1 MIFWVLFA
9 CSVGMAAYVRLA
21 PDVVARWHQPL
32 EEMATAAGI
41 VSEPGGARAI
51 VPMADGRAGLA
62 RFAAVAEA
70 SPRVRLL
77 AGSVEEG
84 RMTWVARSALWGFP
98 DYITAEATPAGTG
111 ASLTLYAR
119 LRFGSSDMGVNAA
132 RLRDWLSRL

>member
-1 MIFWVLFA
+1 MIFWVLLA
-9 CSVGMAAYVRLA
+9 CFVGMAAYVRLA

-98 DYITAEATPAGTG
+98 DYVTAEAGPKGLEVW
-111 ASLTLYAR
+111 SR
-119 LRFGSSDMGVNAA
+119 LRFGRSDLGVNRA
-132 RLRDWLSRL
+132 RLEDWLAQL

>member
-1 MIFWVLFA
+1 MIFWVLLA
-9 CSVGMAAYVRLA
+9 CFVGMAAYVRLA

-41 VSEPGGARAI
+41 VTEASGARAL

-62 RFAAVAEA
+62 RLAAVAEA

-84 RMTWVARSALWGFP
+84 RMTWVARSVVWGFP
-98 DYITAEATPAGTG
+98 DYVTAEAAPGG
-111 ASLTLYAR
+111 LRVWSR
-119 LRFGSSDMGVNAA
+119 LRFGRSDLGVNRA
-132 RLRDWLSRL
+132 RLEDWLARL

>member
-1 MIFWVLFA
+1 MIFWVLLA
-9 CSVGMAAYVRLA
+9 CFVGMAAYVRLA

-84 RMTWVARSALWGFP
+84 RMTWVVRSVVWGFP
-98 DYITAEATPAGTG
+98 DYVTAEAAPGG
-111 ASLTLYAR
+111 LRVWSR
-119 LRFGSSDMGVNAA
+119 LRFGRSDLGVNRA
-132 RLRDWLSRL
+132 RLEDWLARL

>member
-1 MIFWVLFA
+1 MIFWVLLA
-9 CSVGMAAYVRLA
+9 CFVGMAAYVRLA

-51 VPMADGRAGLA
+51 VPVADGRAGLA

-84 RMTWVARSALWGFP
+84 RMTWVVRSVVWGFP
-98 DYITAEATPAGTG
+98 DYVTAEAAPGG
-111 ASLTLYAR
+111 LRVWSR
-119 LRFGSSDMGVNAA
+119 LRFGRSDLGVNRA
-132 RLRDWLSRL
+132 RLEDWLAQL

>member
-1 MIFWVLFA
+1 MIFWVLLA
-9 CSVGMAAYVRLA
+9 CFVGMAAYVRLA

-84 RMTWVARSALWGFP
+84 RMTWVVRSVVWGFP
-98 DYITAEATPAGTG
+98 DYVTAEAAPGG
-111 ASLTLYAR
+111 LRVWSR
-119 LRFGSSDMGVNAA
+119 LRFGRSDLGVDRA
-132 RLRDWLSRL
+132 RLEDWLAQL

>member
-1 MIFWVLFA
+1 MIFWVLLA
-9 CSVGMAAYVRLA
+9 CFVGMAAYVRLA

-84 RMTWVARSALWGFP
+84 RMTWVVRSVVWGFP
-98 DYITAEATPAGTG
+98 DYVTAEAAPGG
-111 ASLTLYAR
+111 LRVWSR
-119 LRFGSSDMGVNAA
+119 LRFGRSDLGVNRA
-132 RLRDWLSRL
+132 RLEDWLAQL